1 MKYRDFFKSTGY
13 RSNIY
18 KPLFCQGHH
27 IGLVAKE
34 VEQELIP
41 YQDVFSVNSN
51 QIDICPEISGFQ
63 EISDNIDRVLR
74 SIRDKDL
81 FQGKLHMHLYIII
94 FSIESVHF

>member
-1 MKYRDFFKSTGY
+1 MTFFKSTGY

-81 FQGKLHMHLYIII
+81 FQGKLHLYIIFFFLQNMYI
-94 FSIESVHF
+94 FEYKV

>member
-1 MKYRDFFKSTGY
+1 MTYFKSTGY

-51 QIDICPEISGFQ
+51 QIDICPKISGFQ

-81 FQGKLHMHLYIII
+81 FQGKLHLYIN
-94 FSIESVHF
+94 FSSTEYVRF

>member
-1 MKYRDFFKSTGY
+1 MKYHDFFKSTGY

-81 FQGKLHMHLYIII
+81 FQGKLHLYIN
-94 FSIESVHF
+94 FSSTEYVHF

>member
-1 MKYRDFFKSTGY
+1 M
-13 RSNIY
+13 
-18 KPLFCQGHH
+18 
-27 IGLVAKE
+27 AKE